1 MKQSST
7 ISREISDLEKR
18 RAQLDSELSKANQA
32 NEEAQTELVATG
44 SSDAM
49 KAATVAHARASA
61 LREAVATLD
70 ETLEEKRRELAEAEQ
85 YEQQESMRARAA
97 ECEREIKAAQQEYN
111 EGREKAHKALEE
123 ILPGTFAAFTRHKAL
138 WQELHGLR
146 RVIAPG
152 ERVRHLDRIENQ
164 SLALGYLIDQG
175 LQHLANVDRRGTRE
189 QRKAEANDRNRRA
202 AEAAQ
207 RNEEQRKA
215 RELEAAERSGS
226 GFFFKTVANRNPQRG
241 SVSR

>member
-7 ISREISDLEKR
+7 IKREIDELVKR
-18 RAQLDSELSKANQA
+18 REQLARELSKAIQA
-32 NEEAQTELVATG
+32 NSEAQAELVKTG
-44 SSDAM
+44 SDESM
-49 KAATVAHARASA
+49 RLAAITFAAFSS
-61 LREAVATLD
+61 LKQAV
-70 ETLEEKRRELAEAEQ
+70 ETIDKQLEEKRQQLVEAQEYEGLAAT
-85 YEQQESMRARAA
+85 RARA
-97 ECEREIKAAQQEYN
+97 EIVEREIKAAQQEYN

-123 ILPGTFAAFTRHKAL
+123 ILPATLAAFTRHKAL

-152 ERVRHLDRIENQ
+152 EKARSFDRIENEN
-164 SLALGYLIDQG
+164 LEFGYLIDQG

-207 RNEEQRKA
+207 RREEQRKA
-215 RELEAAERSGS
+215 REIEAAERSGS
-226 GFFFKTVANRNPQRG
+226 GFFFKTVANRNPQTAA
-241 SVSR
+241 